1 MRFRAK
7 GSLFLPTTGM
17 SKTVVLHG
25 YEYYGEDGM
34 VMLRNLA
41 TGKVREISPW
51 QALYVASELHKG
63 FVAQKK
69 RTQLLV
75 AIDSQ
80 DQDAWDN
87 ALRQIYELAKEQ
99 AAIVK
104 SRMDAATSARATR
117 GRFTHL
123 RRIKKSS

>member
-1 MRFRAK
+1 
-7 GSLFLPTTGM
+7 M

-25 YEYYGEDGM
+25 FEYSGEDGM

-41 TGKVREISPW
+41 TGVVREITPDR
-51 QALYVASELHKG
+51 ALYVASELHKG

-75 AIDSQ
+75 AVDSR

-87 ALRQIYELAKEQ
+87 ALRQIYELAQEQ
-99 AAIVK
+99 KNVAR
-104 SRMDAATSARATR
+104 SRMDAALSARATR
-117 GRFTHL
+117 GRFGHL
-123 RRIKKSS
+123 RRLKKS